1 MIPSIEDILADLM
14 DGSITREKAIA
25 WIEAHLRL
33 TEETASES
41 MRDGFAAAAM
51 QGLLAY
57 PGSEAAG
64 NWQNNSTPGDVYTQ
78 AYVYADAMIEARAK

>member
-1 MIPSIEDILADLM
+1 MIPTIEQIMSNLL
-14 DGSITREKAIA
+14 DGSITREKALA

-33 TEETASES
+33 AEETASES

-57 PGSEAAG
+57 PGSETAG
-64 NWQNNSTPGDVYTQ
+64 NWQNNSTPGDVSAQ
-78 AYVYADAMIEARAK
+78 AYVYADAMLKARAA